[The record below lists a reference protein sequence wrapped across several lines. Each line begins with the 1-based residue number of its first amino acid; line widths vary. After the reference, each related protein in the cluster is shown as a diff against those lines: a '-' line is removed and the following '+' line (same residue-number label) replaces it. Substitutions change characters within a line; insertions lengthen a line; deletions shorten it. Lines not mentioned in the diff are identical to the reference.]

1 MAYNTRHKLLT
12 VFGTAFNG
20 VETWSFGVRFSPV
33 TGIDAVSQAQV
44 DACATPTAT
53 FWNTAGIFMPS
64 SHSLTGIKLAPIGT
78 DGKYPPGEIAYIHD
92 FTPDPG
98 PTNTNQHPAQCTQ
111 VVTFLAEG
119 QPRGRAS
126 RGRIYLPCPNAAVSS
141 ATGGNSLGSALATA
155 AATWLSALND
165 VADLGQA
172 CIMSELGSGVTAPI
186 TQCRGDDLPDTQRRR
201 RRQLTSST
209 TTVDL
214 T

>member
-1 MAYNTRHKLLT
+1 MAFNARHKLLT
-12 VFGTAFNG
+12 VFGTAYGG
-20 VETWSFGVRFSPV
+20 VETWSFGVRFSTV
-33 TGIDAVSQAQV
+33 TGIDAVSQTQV
-44 DACATPTAT
+44 DACASATTT
-53 FWNTAGIFMPS
+53 FWNTAGIYMPQ
-64 SHSLTGIKLAPIGT
+64 SHSLTGLKLAPVGT

-92 FTPDPG
+92 YTPDPG
-98 PTNTNQHPAQCTQ
+98 PTNTNLHPAQCTQ

-126 RGRIYLPCPNAAVSS
+126 RGRIYMPCPAA
-141 ATGGNSLGSALATA
+141 AINGADGTNGLGSALATA

-172 CIMSELGSGVTAPI
+172 AIMSSLGSGITAPI
-186 TQCRGDDLPDTQRRR
+186 TQTRGDNLPDTQRRR
-201 RRQLTSST
+201 RRQLVSTS

>member
-1 MAYNTRHKLLT
+1 VAFNDRHKLLT

-20 VETWSFGVRFSPV
+20 VETWSFGVRFATV
-33 TGIDAVSQAQV
+33 TGIPAVSQAQV
-44 DACATPTAT
+44 DACVTPTQT

-78 DGKYPPGEIAYIHD
+78 DGKYPPGEIAYIAD
-92 FTPDPG
+92 ITPDPG

-141 ATGGNSLGSALATA
+141 GTGGNSLGSALATA

-172 CIMSELGSGVTAPI
+172 AIMSSLGTGITAPI
-186 TQCRGDDLPDTQRRR
+186 TQTRGDDLPDTQRRR
-201 RRQLTSST
+201 RRQLTSTT